1 MEKEIRS
8 KPELLHRMDYVLLHL
23 SPLLIIVTGATVFD
37 WILCGILYF
46 VRMFFVCSGY
56 HRYFSHATFKTS
68 RAFQLVLAFM
78 AQTTMQKGVLWWA
91 ANHRTHHKYTDK
103 PQDPHSPKIYGFWYA
118 HMGWFLSKDY
128 HKTDFSIIKDFSKF
142 PELRWLNRNHVI
154 PALILMLAV
163 YLLGGLVNANGDISM
178 LLTAGL
184 STLIVGFFLS
194 TILVY
199 HGTYSINSLMHI
211 IGRPR
216 YESNDESKN
225 SFWLALVTLGE
236 GWHNN
241 HHYFQSSVRQGFY
254 WWEIDVTYYLL
265 KILSWFGIVWD
276 LRPVPIHIK
285 NSRTKEEA
293 RLLAKK
299 QQM

>member
-128 HKTDFSIIKDFSKF
+128 LKTDFSIIKDFSKF